1 MAAIFERHQPTH
13 VIHLAAKVI
22 LKEKEEERV
31 EDSGK
36 TWRAA
41 KDEMRGKHPVARM
54 IRKNRVIR

>member
-1 MAAIFERHQPTH
+1 

>member
-36 TWRAA
+36 TWRS
-41 KDEMRGKHPVARM
+41 DDW
-54 IRKNRVIR
+54 RVLEDGEG